1 MTPLSGWEN
10 AILMVLNLIAELVSR
25 NVKNTFPK

>member
-10 AILMVLNLIAELVSR
+10 AILMVLNLIAELVEMSKIR
-25 NVKNTFPK
+25 FQNN